1 MRFITAVA
9 LAAVMLWVPVDGVA
23 QEISL
28 YDSEGEAVAYIDLSD
43 DLTIYLWEGK
53 PVAYLDEEDVYGFNG
68 NHLGWYSKG
77 LIIDHD
83 GDVAC
88 AEKERHPSPRF
99 ESFKGFKEFKS
110 FKSFQE
116 FAPFK
121 PFDTGR
127 FADFPC
133 ALFLASGS

>member
-68 NHLGWYSKG
+68 NHLGWYSRG
-77 LIIDHD
+77 SIIDHD
-83 GDVAC
+83 GDAAC
-88 AEKERHPSPRF
+88 VEEERHPSPRY
-99 ESFKGFKEFKS
+99 ESYKGYKEYKPYKS
-110 FKSFQE
+110 YKE
-116 FAPFK
+116 YAPYK
-121 PFDTGR
+121 PYETGR
-127 FADFPC
+127 FSDFPC
-133 ALFLASGS
+133 AFFLAGGS